1 MATSRPYQ
9 STRRK
14 QQAAQT
20 RERILEAA
28 RQLFVEKGYA
38 ATSLADIAHH
48 AEVSV
53 PTLYASIGPKP
64 AIGFALVEH
73 ITNAVG
79 IPELDREQMATTTGP
94 ELVRANVHLARLLN
108 ERAGDE
114 IRAMAAAATAAP
126 ELAAVMEEGERYHVE
141 AEQRIA
147 GILSSMGALRE
158 EIGVEHAAAL
168 LITLNSTDVHN
179 RLSKLPGSSP
189 EHAERWLA
197 DALVHLLLAPQERAG
212 P

>member
-14 QQAAQT
+14 QQAADT
-20 RERILEAA
+20 RHRILEAA
-28 RQLFVEKGYA
+28 RHLFVERGYA
-38 ATSLADIAHH
+38 ATSLADIAER

-53 PTLYASIGPKP
+53 PTLYASIGPKA

-79 IPELDREQMATTTGP
+79 IPGLDREQMATSTGP
-94 ELVRANVHLARLLN
+94 DLIRANVHLGRVLN
-108 ERAGDE
+108 ERAGDD
-114 IRAMAAAATAAP
+114 ILAMNSAAAAAP
-126 ELAAVMEEGERYHVE
+126 ELAPVMAEGERYHVE

-147 GILSSMGALRE
+147 GVLASMGALRDDVT
-158 EIGVEHAAAL
+158 VEQAAAL
-168 LITLNSTDVHN
+168 LISLNATEVHN

-189 EHAERWLA
+189 AQAEQWLA
-197 DALVHLLLAPQERAG
+197 DALVHLLVAPK
-212 P
+212 